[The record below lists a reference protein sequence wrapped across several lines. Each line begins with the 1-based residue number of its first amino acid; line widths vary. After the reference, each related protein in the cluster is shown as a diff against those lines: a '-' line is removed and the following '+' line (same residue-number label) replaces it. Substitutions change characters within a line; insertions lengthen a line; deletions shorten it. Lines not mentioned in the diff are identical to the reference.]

1 MNGQI
6 ENEWS
11 RKEMAQIVK
20 QSISK
25 VRPYDELLADEI
37 INNLADYEL
46 CWRRETGIW
55 K

>member
-1 MNGQI
+1 MKLTIKAEDIN
-6 ENEWS
+6 
-11 RKEMAQIVK
+11 
-20 QSISK
+20 
-25 VRPYDELLADEI
+25 DELLADEI